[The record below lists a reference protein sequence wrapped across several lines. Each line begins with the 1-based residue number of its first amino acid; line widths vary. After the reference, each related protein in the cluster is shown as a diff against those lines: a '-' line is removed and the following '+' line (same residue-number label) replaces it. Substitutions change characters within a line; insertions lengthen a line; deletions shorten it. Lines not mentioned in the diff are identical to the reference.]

1 MVLQWIDF
9 CFMDSGLFVVCIKY
23 AMSGNYQEVNFNYF
37 IYP

>member
-1 MVLQWIDF
+1 
-9 CFMDSGLFVVCIKY
+9 MDRFLFYGLWPVCCVYSKY